1 MSPFIIT
8 GLLLALA
15 TAGQIAISHRRS
27 AHRRAIFYFTSP
39 KALTEVCQ
47 EVASNG

>member
-8 GLLLALA
+8 GLLMALA

-27 AHRRAIFYFTSP
+27 VHRRTTAQAYRSG
-39 KALTEVCQ
+39 AAQ
-47 EVASNG
+47 

>member
-27 AHRRAIFYFTSP
+27 AHLRATAQAYRSG
-39 KALTEVCQ
+39 AAQ
-47 EVASNG
+47 

>member
-8 GLLLALA
+8 GLLLVLV

-27 AHRRAIFYFTSP
+27 AHRRATAQAYRSG
-39 KALTEVCQ
+39 AAQ
-47 EVASNG
+47 

>member
-27 AHRRAIFYFTSP
+27 AHRRAAAQAYRSG
-39 KALTEVCQ
+39 AAQ
-47 EVASNG
+47 

>member
-1 MSPFIIT
+1 MTPFIIT

-27 AHRRAIFYFTSP
+27 AHRRITAQAYRSG
-39 KALTEVCQ
+39 AAQ
-47 EVASNG
+47 

>member
-15 TAGQIAISHRRS
+15 TACQIAISHRRS
-27 AHRRAIFYFTSP
+27 AHRRTTAQAYRP
-39 KALTEVCQ
+39 GAAQ
-47 EVASNG
+47 